1 MRLVAQM
8 IGKAMSAR
16 CVLPGLVLLVA
27 WLLLSGCA
35 VFPQTQASPDQRRAA
50 EVNAEL
56 GISYLRQGEL
66 AQAERALDRAL
77 RFDPSLAMAQL
88 GMASLRERQ
97 GLPDVAVQHYRRA
110 LELEPE
116 NHFVQTNLGDLLC
129 REGEL
134 EEGQRLL
141 DRAGRNTL
149 NPARQAALTALGSCY
164 ITGGDSRRGEELFRQ
179 ALRLDPQYAPALWE
193 LAVLAYAEQRFL
205 QARAFLSRIKALGID
220 SPESLLLCYQVE
232 TQMRNHEDALA
243 CAERLRNHHADSDEA
258 AQLEHLEHVSG

>member
-1 MRLVAQM
+1 MRSIAHR
-8 IGKAMSAR
+8 IRGYISAR
-16 CVLPGLVLLVA
+16 WLLPGLGVLA

-35 VFPQTQASPDQRRAA
+35 ALSQTQASAEQRRAA

-56 GISYLRQGEL
+56 GISYLRQEEL

-77 RFDPSLAMAQL
+77 RFDPGLALAQL

-97 GLPDVAVQHYRRA
+97 GLPDAAVQYYRRA

-129 REGEL
+129 REGHL

-149 NPARQAALTALGSCY
+149 NPARQAALTALGNCY
-164 ITGGDSRRGEELFRQ
+164 TAGGDSQRGEELFRQ
-179 ALRLDPQYAPALWE
+179 ALRLDPHYAPALWE
-193 LAVLAYAEQRFL
+193 LAVLAYSEQRFL
-205 QARAFLSRIKALGID
+205 QARAFLSRIKALGIE

-232 TQMRNHEDALA
+232 LQMRNLEDALT

-258 AQLEHLEHVSG
+258 AQLMHLEQVSG